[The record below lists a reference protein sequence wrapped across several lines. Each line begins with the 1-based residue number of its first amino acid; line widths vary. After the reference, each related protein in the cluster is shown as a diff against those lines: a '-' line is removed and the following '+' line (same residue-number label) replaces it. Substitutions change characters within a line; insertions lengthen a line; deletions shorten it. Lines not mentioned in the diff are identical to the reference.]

1 MSHNSSVN
9 MNSNNNSKND
19 KILNQ
24 DLIDHLGPD
33 SIDKFG
39 RKQSSIV
46 NLRLYNNKDQ
56 YK

>member
-46 NLRLYNNKDQ
+46 NLRLYDNKDQ